1 MSEDNMSNIIN
12 TFKNM
17 LNNNSAVK
25 NVENIA
31 DSSSDV
37 HPLDSNNNSNSSNES
52 SSFNISPEMISKMA
66 NMLKNS
72 NFSNNSSGVNNNS
85 NSTQGSEKAKNYEFD
100 TNSGSS
106 SNSNTGSSIDFET
119 IMKIKSIM
127 DTLNKKDDPRSNLL
141 YSLKPY
147 LRKTRQDKLDQ
158 YVNLFKITQVS
169 DLFNFKKG
177 DKK

>member
-1 MSEDNMSNIIN
+1 MPEDNMSNIIN

-17 LNNNSAVK
+17 LNNNSTVK
-25 NVENIA
+25 NAENIA

-37 HPLDSNNNSNSSNES
+37 HPLNSNSNSNSINENP
-52 SSFNISPEMISKMA
+52 SFNISPEMISNMA

-85 NSTQGSEKAKNYEFD
+85 NSTQENEGAKNSEFN
-100 TNSGSS
+100 TNSASS
-106 SNSNTGSSIDFET
+106 SNASSSIDFET

>member
-1 MSEDNMSNIIN
+1 MPEDNMSNIIN

-17 LNNNSAVK
+17 LNNNSTVK
-25 NVENIA
+25 NAENIA

-37 HPLDSNNNSNSSNES
+37 HPLNSNSNSNSINEN
-52 SSFNISPEMISKMA
+52 SSFNISPEMISNMA

-85 NSTQGSEKAKNYEFD
+85 NSTQENEGAKNSEFN
-100 TNSGSS
+100 TNSASS
-106 SNSNTGSSIDFET
+106 SNASSSIDFET

-169 DLFNFKKG
+169 DLFNLKKG